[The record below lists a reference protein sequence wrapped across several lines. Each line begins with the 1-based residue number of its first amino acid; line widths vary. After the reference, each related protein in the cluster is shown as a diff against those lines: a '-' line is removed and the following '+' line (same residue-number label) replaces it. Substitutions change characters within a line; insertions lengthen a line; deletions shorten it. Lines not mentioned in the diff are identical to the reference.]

1 MRVAKRY
8 LLLAVILLIYIT
20 AITTLLHQFNMYQKM
35 YMLLASHL
43 GHTSIEVIKE
53 DGEDS
58 RQQED

>member
-20 AITTLLHQFNMYQKM
+20 AITTLLHQFYMYQKM
-35 YMLLASHL
+35 YMLLSSHL

-53 DGEDS
+53 DREDS